1 MNDAPALTSA
11 HASMSPSTG
20 ADISQNAAD
29 MVFQGQSLSVVP
41 EALLVARS
49 AKRRVLENFALA
61 ALYNVI
67 SVPLAIAG
75 FVTPL
80 LAAAAMSSSSVLVT
94 ANALR
99 LLYGAKL

>member
-1 MNDAPALTSA
+1 
-11 HASMSPSTG
+11 
-20 ADISQNAAD
+20 
-29 MVFQGQSLSVVP
+29 
-41 EALLVARS
+41 
-49 AKRRVLENFALA
+49 VLENFALA

-80 LAAAAMSSSSVLVT
+80 LAAAAMSSSSILVT

-99 LLYGAKL
+99 LRYGAKH